1 MRVIHILKDGS
12 EIEDITGH
20 VVKMEDAG
28 TLYEMIRGIN
38 RKSEQ
43 NQNRKPSGNET
54 GSNN

>member
-20 VVKMEDAG
+20 VVRVEDAG
-28 TLYEMIRGIN
+28 ALYKMIRDIN
-38 RKSEQ
+38 RKSDGKE
-43 NQNRKPSGNET
+43 NPKRSGRAT